1 MECTCYIK
9 VLMLIAKHKVNW
21 NVLDHM
27 ILDTSLIPVCINLQV
42 NLNKEAS
49 LIGIILRVFKNIIHS
64 SIESL
69 NKYSSQNISHLF
81 ETEVP

>member
-27 ILDTSLIPVCINLQV
+27 ILDTSLIPVCINLQSEV
-42 NLNKEAS
+42 QSEQRS
-49 LIGIILRVFKNIIHS
+49 LPYRDNSFL
-64 SIESL
+64 E
-69 NKYSSQNISHLF
+69 YSKTLYTHLLK
-81 ETEVP
+81 V